1 MNKVCNFLVEMATL
15 TPLKAGY
22 GFSFIMYAND
32 HNPPYIH
39 LYKSLED
46 IKSGNYYTRIL
57 VPEIEP
63 QNEEDIKSYKGDVD
77 LNSNEKKNILK
88 WFKSPYKKIPS
99 LTNYQLSVM
108 QWDIFQNTDENDSL
122 PEDKK

>member
-32 HNPPYIH
+32 HNPPHIH

-46 IKSGNYYTRIL
+46 IKSGNYYTRVL

-63 QNEEDIKSYKGDVD
+63 QKEEDINTYKGDVC
-77 LNSNEKKNILK
+77 LNSNEKKNILR
-88 WFKSPYKKIPS
+88 WFQSPYKKIPS

-108 QWDIFQNTDENDSL
+108 QWDIFQNTDEIDSL

>member
-32 HNPPYIH
+32 HNLPHIH

-46 IKSGNYYTRIL
+46 IKSGNYYTR
-57 VPEIEP
+57 V
-63 QNEEDIKSYKGDVD
+63 SSGDRTA
-77 LNSNEKKNILK
+77 K
-88 WFKSPYKKIPS
+88 
-99 LTNYQLSVM
+99 
-108 QWDIFQNTDENDSL
+108 
-122 PEDKK
+122 